1 LEMTDWL
8 TYDELMNSVNQG
20 TQNADVLE
28 YMIRN
33 DGITDHEA
41 RKNIHVARL
50 AARISDLKKA
60 GFEIEDTWITI
71 LNWRKKKTRVKVYR
85 LVTHEEGEE
94 T

>member
-1 LEMTDWL
+1 MT
-8 TYDELMNSVNQG
+8 TEELMDAVNQG
-20 TQNADVLE
+20 TQNADVLD
-28 YMIRN
+28 YMIQH
-33 DGITDHEA
+33 DGITSHEA
-41 RKNIHVARL
+41 SKNIHVARL

-85 LVTHEEGEE
+85 LVTHEEGKE